1 MEMCKGGREPKQAS
15 YNYRVEYMEAG
26 HIKVAIVQSQNI
38 DTLKELY
45 RSVHKNRK
53 ILAICLVSDYE
64 KLYEKYSDIMNP
76 VKYER

>member
-1 MEMCKGGREPKQAS
+1 MEMCKGGYESKYAS